1 MKTTKVNQWFE
12 SKGAFTLIELLVV
25 IAIIGIL
32 ASMLLPALARAKQ
45 QAQKISCANNL
56 HQLGL
61 ATKMYAMDNG
71 GNFPPKSKD
80 PRWPTR
86 YFPFYYKTTVLLC
99 PSELKTPATGDP
111 TSTNYFP
118 DGAPRSYIING
129 FNRSYAAKYGEGW
142 GNSVTNPCLKETDIR
157 LPSDTIIL
165 GEKLA
170 TSGHYYMDWDNLD
183 DDKQID
189 DTKHGHNDADPT
201 AGGSNYAMV
210 DGSTQFIRAGHEWN
224 PNLWE
229 NEPDWRMDPAV
240 P

>member
-1 MKTTKVNQWFE
+1 MSRPKTK
-12 SKGAFTLIELLVV
+12 KRGFTLIELLVV

-45 QAQKISCANNL
+45 QAQKISCANQL

-61 ATKMYAMDNG
+61 ATKMYAMEND

-86 YFPFYYKTTVLLC
+86 YFPFYYKVSILLC
-99 PSELKTPATGDP
+99 PSEREPPLSGTP

-129 FNRSYAAKYGEGW
+129 FNRSYARKYGEDW
-142 GNSVTNPCLKETDIR
+142 GNTVTNPCLKETDIH

-170 TSGHYYMDWDNLD
+170 KSEHYFMDWDNLD
-183 DDKQID
+183 DDKQVED
-189 DTKHGHNDADPT
+189 NKHGHNDADPT
-201 AGGSNYAMV
+201 AGGANYAMV
-210 DGSTQFIRAGHEWN
+210 DGSTQFIRAGKEWN

-229 NEPDWRMDPAV
+229 NEPDWRTNSVSLP
-240 P
+240 